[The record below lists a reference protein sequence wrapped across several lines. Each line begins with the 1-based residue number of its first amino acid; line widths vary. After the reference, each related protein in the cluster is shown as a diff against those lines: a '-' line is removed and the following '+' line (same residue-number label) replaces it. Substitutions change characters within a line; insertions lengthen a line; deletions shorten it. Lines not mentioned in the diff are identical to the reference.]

1 MAQLTDHERDRVLHF
16 LGYPAWAQLAASIQ
30 LGFPMASQP
39 LFLVY
44 NAIVRL
50 TDGGSES
57 VRRDLCECEAIE
69 AQLRDARGRFKARSV
84 GNMELNPMEAAMLRK
99 ELGFWSKRLADDLG
113 VVSNPYSQMEW
124 QGGVGGGGG
133 VFGKVTG

>member
-1 MAQLTDHERDRVLHF
+1 MTTLSDSERDRVLHF

-44 NAIVRL
+44 NAILRL
-50 TDGGSES
+50 TSGGTES

-69 AQLRDARGRFKARSV
+69 AQLRDARSRFRAASI
-84 GNMELNPMEAAMLRK
+84 GEITLNAAEPAMLRR
-99 ELGFWSKRLADDLG
+99 ELSFWTKRLADDLG
-113 VVSNPYSQMEW
+113 VVANPYSQMSWE
-124 QGGVGGGGG
+124 GGVSGGG
-133 VFGKVTG
+133 VFGKVSG

>member
-1 MAQLTDHERDRVLHF
+1 MTLTDQERDRVLHF

-44 NAIVRL
+44 NAIIRL
-50 TDGGSES
+50 TDGGSDS

-69 AQLRDARGRFKARSV
+69 SQLRDARSRFKATSL
-84 GNMELNPMEAAMLRK
+84 GELTLNAAEPAMLRK
-99 ELGFWSKRLADDLG
+99 ELAFWTKRLADDLG
-113 VVSNPYSQMEW
+113 VNVNPYSQMSF
-124 QGGVGGGGG
+124 QGGVGGGG
-133 VFGKVTG
+133 VFGKVSG